1 MAPVI
6 QGAQDGNA
14 VLQSGY
20 VRLCAG
26 QDVCACVS
34 VCVAEFVRLGLGC
47 VYPSGLV
54 ETHLNHSGL
63 VPDVMDIHVVLC
75 ATVLSLTLSKPCV
88 FLKLG
93 FF

>member
-26 QDVCACVS
+26 QDVC
-34 VCVAEFVRLGLGC
+34 VCVRLGLGC
-47 VYPSGLV
+47 VYPYGLV
-54 ETHLNHSGL
+54 DTHSNHSGL
-63 VPDVMDIHVVLC
+63 APDVMDTHVVLC
-75 ATVLSLTLSKPCV
+75 VTVLSLTLSKPCV

-93 FF
+93 FFKVM